1 MKGGMQRG
9 TNVRE
14 AGERGAGS
22 GRLTLFIQRKDGYQY
37 TDRERRVKTFREFV
51 LILRQ

>member
-9 TNVRE
+9 RNVRE
-14 AGERGAGS
+14 AGERSTGS

-37 TDRERRVKTFREFV
+37 TDRERRMKTFREFV
-51 LILRQ
+51 LIPRQ